1 VFTALRETSLRTGG
15 SRARW
20 SHNREQAAATRIV
33 DPNHAARYYRHVIVS
48 FKSGET
54 EALANGKRVRRFVSI
69 ESVARRKIRQLQI
82 ANQLEDL
89 RVPPGNRL
97 EKLKGNRAGQY
108 SIRVNDQFRV
118 CFRWTI
124 LGAED
129 VEITDYH

>member
-1 VFTALRETSLRTGG
+1 LRSLEPEPRTG
-15 SRARW
+15 AL
-20 SHNREQAAATRIV
+20 TRIV
-33 DPNHAARYYRHVIVS
+33 DPNHAARYYRPVIVS

-54 EALANGKRVRRFVSI
+54 EALANGQRVRRFASI
-69 ESVARRKIRQLQI
+69 EPVARRKIRQLQI

-108 SIRVNDQFRV
+108 SIRVNDQFRI
-118 CFRWTI
+118 CFRWTAA
-124 LGAED
+124 GAED